1 MNQVKMNRCL
11 RKMEADPSFEGS
23 GRYEKLLVRINTGF
37 AIVFTLDEV
46 PTSTSMIALPVPNA
60 PCTGH

>member
-1 MNQVKMNRCL
+1 
-11 RKMEADPSFEGS
+11 MEADPSFEGS